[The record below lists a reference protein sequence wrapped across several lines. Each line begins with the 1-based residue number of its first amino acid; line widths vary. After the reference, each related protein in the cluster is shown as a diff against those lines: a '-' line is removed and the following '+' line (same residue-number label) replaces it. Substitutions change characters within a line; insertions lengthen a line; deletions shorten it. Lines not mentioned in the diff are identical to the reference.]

1 MTDQTAL
8 DALLRQDLESFIA
21 KSFSYLAP
29 TQDFVRNWHMRA
41 MAWHLDQC
49 LSGNIRRLIITLP
62 PRHLKSITASVA
74 FPAYALGRDPTRRI
88 VCVSY
93 AAELAGKLA
102 RDCRALMA
110 ASWYQRVFPGTRLSR
125 EKNTEL
131 DFVTTQRGYRLSTS
145 VGGVLTGRGG
155 NLIILDDPMKPD
167 EAMSETRRRNVC
179 EWFDNTLYSRLDDKR
194 NDVIILIMQRLH
206 MDDLVGH
213 VLAKDDSWVHLNLP
227 AIAEA
232 DERIR
237 LGDDEWHVRRRGEV
251 LQAVREPLEIVEEM
265 RRSLGSF
272 NFAAQY
278 QQAPIPP
285 EGELL
290 KWGWFRIYENEPG
303 LQPGDEIVQSWDTA
317 SKSGELNDFSVC
329 TTWLVRGKAYYLLDV
344 FRQRLRYPDLKRAI
358 IAQAVRYRP
367 DAILIE
373 DKASGTA
380 LIQDLSDER
389 SRHMPY
395 PIAVEPEGDKITR
408 AAAQSM
414 VMEAGQVF
422 RPSKADWLDEFQR
435 EILQFPHGRYDDQ
448 IDSMTQFL
456 NWIRTRIEWVTHIPT
471 SFVR

>member
-1 MTDQTAL
+1 MTDHATL
-8 DALLRQDLESFIA
+8 DALLRSDLESFIA
-21 KSFSYLAP
+21 KSFAWLAP
-29 TQDFVRNWHMRA
+29 TQDFVPNWHVRA

-49 LSGNIRRLIITLP
+49 LQGNIRRLIITLP

-74 FPAYALGRDPTRRI
+74 FPAFALGRDPTRRI

-93 AAELAGKLA
+93 AAELAAKLA
-102 RDCRALMA
+102 RDCRAVMA
-110 ASWYQRVFPGTRLSR
+110 APWYRRVFAETRLSR

-131 DFVTTQRGYRLSTS
+131 DFLTTRRGFRLSTS
-145 VGGVLTGRGG
+145 VGGTLTGRGG

-194 NDVIILIMQRLH
+194 SDVIILIMQRLH

-213 VLAKDDSWVHLNLP
+213 VLAKNDSWVHLNLP
-227 AIAEA
+227 AIAEV

-237 LGDDEWHVRRRGEV
+237 VGDDEWHVRRRGEA
-251 LQAVREPLEIVEEM
+251 LQPVREPLAIIEEM

-290 KWGWFRIYENEPG
+290 KWGWFKTYETEPAP
-303 LQPGDEIVQSWDTA
+303 QSGDEIVQSWDTA
-317 SKSGELNDFSVC
+317 SKSGELNDYSVC
-329 TTWLVRGKAYYLLDV
+329 TTWLVRGGDYYLLDL

-358 IAQAVRYRP
+358 VAQAERYRP

-389 SRHMPY
+389 SRHLRY

-414 VMEAGQVF
+414 VIESGQVF
-422 RPSKADWLDEFQR
+422 LPARADWLDEFRR
-435 EILQFPHGRYDDQ
+435 EILQFPHGRHDDQ

-456 NWIRTRIEWVTHIPT
+456 HWIRTRIKWATHIKV
-471 SFVR
+471 SWAR

>member
-1 MTDQTAL
+1 MTDRATL
-8 DALLRQDLESFIA
+8 DALLRRDFESFIA
-21 KSFSYLAP
+21 KTFSYLNPA
-29 TQDFVRNWHMRA
+29 QDFERNWHLRA
-41 MAWHLDQC
+41 MAWPLEQC
-49 LSGNIRRLIITLP
+49 LRGNIRRLIITLP

-74 FPAYALGRDPTRRI
+74 FPAFVLGHDPTRRI

-93 AAELAGKLA
+93 AAELSGKLA
-102 RDCRALMA
+102 RDCRAVM
-110 ASWYQRVFPGTRLSR
+110 SSPWYRRTFPETRLSR

-194 NDVIILIMQRLH
+194 SDVIIIIMQRLH

-213 VLAKDDSWVHLNLP
+213 VLTKDDSWVQLNLP
-227 AIAEA
+227 AIAEV

-237 LGDDEWHVRRRGEV
+237 IGDEEWYVRREGEV

-290 KWGWFRIYENEPG
+290 KWGWFQTYENEPG
-303 LQPGDEIVQSWDTA
+303 LRPGDQVVQSWDTA
-317 SKSGELNDFSVC
+317 SKSGELNDYSVC

-358 IAQAVRYRP
+358 ITQAERYQP
-367 DAILIE
+367 DAVLIE

-380 LIQDLSDER
+380 LIQDLTDER
-389 SRHMPY
+389 SPRMPY

-414 VMEAGQVF
+414 VIEAGQVLL
-422 RPSKADWLDEFQR
+422 PSQAPWLDEFRR
-435 EILQFPHGRYDDQ
+435 EILQFPYSRHDDQ

-456 NWIRTRIEWVTHIPT
+456 HWIRTRVEWATHIPC